1 MKPTL
6 SFSAAEAPNMLA
18 PAVSITAVA
27 AMRIFLI
34 GISGLLKGW
43 TVTPDAPA
51 PHRARFGMFYR
62 SGTKTVPRAAGAV
75 EPPVRAR
82 EIRTR
87 TITVARYG
95 KADMNCEGTPTPQP
109 CA

>member
-6 SFSAAEAPNMLA
+6 SLSAAEAPTRLA
-18 PAVSITAVA
+18 PMASTAAVA

-34 GISGLLKGW
+34 CFSGYYG
-43 TVTPDAPA
+43 VDGNSRSARAPS
-51 PHRARFGMFYR
+51 RALRYGYR
-62 SGTKTVPRAAGAV
+62 SGTKTVPSAAGAV
-75 EPPVRAR
+75 EPPVRVR

-95 KADMNCEGTPTPQP
+95 NADMNWDGTPMP
-109 CA
+109 